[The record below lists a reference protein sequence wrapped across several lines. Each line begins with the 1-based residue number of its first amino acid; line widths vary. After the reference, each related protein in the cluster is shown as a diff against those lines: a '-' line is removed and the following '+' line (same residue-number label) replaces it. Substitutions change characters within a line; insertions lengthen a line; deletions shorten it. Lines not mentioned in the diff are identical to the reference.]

1 VARKKLT
8 AEERRERILT
18 AARQVFTNNGFAG
31 ATTRA
36 IARAAGITEAV
47 LYQHFSSKQDIFE
60 QAMLESVNRDN
71 QVLMSKLNA
80 LAGTADSTLADTV
93 RAEGEL
99 LTEIGRL
106 LPAIGALFYADPQ
119 SGRTNYTDL
128 TAPAFAR
135 QVDELAGTA
144 AGKKSVSAFL
154 TMAYG
159 INLGIALH
167 YQFTGETLDVDEVSS
182 QVARLLRTGIDGTPE
197 PRSQAHRS

>member
-1 VARKKLT
+1 MARRKLT
-8 AEERRERILT
+8 AEERRERIMT
-18 AARQVFTNNGFAG
+18 AARQSFTSKGFAG

-36 IARAAGITEAV
+36 IAKAAGITEAV

-60 QAMLESVNRDN
+60 QAMLEPVNRDN
-71 QVLMSKLNA
+71 QVLMGKLDA
-80 LAGTADSTLADTV
+80 LAGTADSTLADTIH
-93 RAEGEL
+93 AEGEL

-119 SGRTNYTDL
+119 PGRANYTEL

-135 QVDELAGTA
+135 QVDQMARTEAS
-144 AGKKSVSAFL
+144 KKSISAFL

-167 YQFTGETLDVDEVSS
+167 HHFTGDDLNTDDVSV
-182 QVARLLRTGIDGTPE
+182 QVARLLRTGIDGSPN
-197 PRSQAHRS
+197 SKGDADHH

>member
-1 VARKKLT
+1 VARRKLT

-18 AARQVFTNNGFAG
+18 AARQAFTSSGFAG

-36 IARAAGITEAV
+36 IAKAAGITEAV

-60 QAMLESVNRDN
+60 QAMLEPVNRDN
-71 QVLMSKLNA
+71 QVLMGKLDA
-80 LAGTADSTLADTV
+80 LAGTAEGTLADTV

-119 SGRTNYTDL
+119 SGRTNYTEL

-144 AGKKSVSAFL
+144 TRKKSVSAFL

-167 YQFTGETLDVDEVSS
+167 YHFTGETLDVDEVSG
-182 QVARLLRTGIDGTPE
+182 QVARLLRTGIDGSPAGRGE
-197 PRSQAHRS
+197 PHRS